1 MSMKPCSPVSRGP
14 RTAQAYRYVSWKYW
28 LCGSLLIAVSCA
40 NASPCDRV
48 SQPLTSAQRSNLSA
62 AVAGQLQTVTAKIL
76 HAYRLGNWYL
86 LYADTP
92 DADEAFVF
100 YRGDPLS
107 HQYVALWSG
116 AGAKTGQSEL
126 RSWARLNAPGVPET
140 IAKCFAW
147 SAVAGR
153 TRSQP
158 YR

>member
-1 MSMKPCSPVSRGP
+1 MSIKHGNPLSRGP
-14 RTAQAYRYVSWKYW
+14 HAAKTDRYLSWKYW

-40 NASPCDRV
+40 NAAPCDRV
-48 SQPLTSAQRSNLSA
+48 SQPLTSAQRSNLSI
-62 AVAGQLQTVTAKIL
+62 AVAGQLQAATAKVL

-100 YRGDPLS
+100 YRGDPIS

-116 AGAKTGQSEL
+116 AGAKAGQSEL

-147 SAVAGR
+147 RAVAGR
-153 TRSQP
+153 TVR
-158 YR
+158 